1 MSRSYRHTPVA
12 SKRDKAEKRAANR
25 KVRRAKGLFSNKEYR
40 KLYPSYFIG
49 YTFYWDKDNK
59 RKQIGEFKMLIWI
72 IDYDKKVKWPCND
85 LIVASKWYHYLTDIK
100 GHECSIT
107 D

>member
-1 MSRSYRHTPVA
+1 
-12 SKRDKAEKRAANR
+12 
-25 KVRRAKGLFSNKEYR
+25 
-40 KLYPSYFIG
+40 
-49 YTFYWDKDNK
+49 
-59 RKQIGEFKMLIWI
+59 MLIWI
-72 IDYDKKVKWPCND
+72 IDYDKRVKWPCTD